1 LYHWYDMTMTEP
13 AIAFVSETQ
22 DPPALEIRVNFG
34 VFAGR
39 AATQAE
45 IDDLA
50 KDLLPELREVT
61 IVGEDRHE
69 ISEDVEA
76 SLHQV
81 RVEVDGEHLPASG
94 PERDA
99 TIRRLVEAAERWA
112 RACIAER
119 HAEVTEI

>member
-1 LYHWYDMTMTEP
+1 MESALGP
-13 AIAFVSETQ
+13 SIAIVGETY
-22 DPPALEIRVNFG
+22 DPPAVEIRVNFG

-50 KDLLPELREVT
+50 KALLPHLAEVT
-61 IVGEDRHE
+61 IIGEDRHE

-81 RVEVDGEHLPASG
+81 RIEVTGEQLPPRG
-94 PERDA
+94 PEREEL
-99 TIRRLVEAAERWA
+99 TRTLVDAAERWA
-112 RACIAER
+112 EACIADR
-119 HAEVTEI
+119 HAEVTDL

>member
-1 LYHWYDMTMTEP
+1 MTMTEP
-13 AIAFVSETQ
+13 QIAFVSETTE
-22 DPPALEIRVNFG
+22 PPALEIRVNFG

-50 KDLLPELREVT
+50 KALLPELHEVT
-61 IVGEDRHE
+61 IVGEERHE

-81 RVEVDGEHLPASG
+81 RIEVDGEHLPAG
-94 PERDA
+94 GDERDQ
-99 TIRRLVEAAERWA
+99 TIGRLLAAAEHWA
-112 RACIAER
+112 QTCIADR